1 MSIFLNFLNVIF
13 HITTIFI
20 FFSFSF
26 LSFGENS
33 MQKAKTLGFVGFGS
47 GLLYVLLVL
56 GSLYL

>member
-1 MSIFLNFLNVIF
+1 MSMFLNFLNVIF
-13 HITTIFI
+13 HIATIFI

-26 LSFGENS
+26 LSFGEKN
-33 MQKAKTLGFVGFGS
+33 MQRSKTLGFVGFGS

>member
-1 MSIFLNFLNVIF
+1 MSMFLNFLNVIF

-26 LSFGENS
+26 LSFGEKN

-47 GLLYVLLVL
+47 SVWRCGHVA
-56 GSLYL
+56 

>member
-1 MSIFLNFLNVIF
+1 MSTFLNFLNVIF

-26 LSFGENS
+26 LSFGEKN

>member
-1 MSIFLNFLNVIF
+1 MSMFLNFLNIIF

-26 LSFGENS
+26 LSFGEKN

-47 GLLYVLLVL
+47 GLLYIILVL
-56 GSLYL
+56 GSLYV